1 MLLRRIEMRVILPS
15 HWRPNPGHTFHASP
29 GCSFKENHIESA
41 VEDFINYLDKSYPGV
56 DFRMVK
62 VGPGKFNF
70 IYQEKPVEK
79 SSVDAERQ

>member
-15 HWRPNPGHTFHASP
+15 HWRRNRGHTFHAGP
-29 GCSFKENHIESA
+29 GREFKDSHIESCI
-41 VEDFINYLDKSYPGV
+41 EDFTNYLDRVYPGV

-70 IYQEKPVEK
+70 IYQEKTVE
-79 SSVDAERQ
+79 R